1 MIERRRET
9 FTEDIF
15 HLLIKLNETKRIFSG
30 SMHKTRQI
38 HLQFQNFSLS
48 KRNENF
54 QNWLR
59 SDRTQ
64 NRNVHKGNVFVI
76 NKSKRT
82 KCLFFLGAK
91 NEQKTKR

>member
-64 NRNVHKGNVFVI
+64 NRNVHIGNVLLI
-76 NKSKRT
+76 TKAKRSVY
-82 KCLFFLGAK
+82 FF
-91 NEQKTKR
+91 

>member
-1 MIERRRET
+1 MIERRIET

-30 SMHKTRQI
+30 SMPKTRQI
-38 HLQFQNFSLS
+38 HLQFQNFLLS

-64 NRNVHKGNVFVI
+64 NRNVHKGNVLLI
-76 NKSKRT
+76 IKAKRSVY
-82 KCLFFLGAK
+82 FF
-91 NEQKTKR
+91 